1 MSGIPSDI
9 PHFQILSVWILVLG
23 HYLFIRACS
32 FSWAL
37 LSNVLGVG
45 VILILE
51 PGMCFMML
59 QLIQTDNYANP

>member
-45 VILILE
+45 VRVILE
-51 PGMCFMML
+51 PDQSDVRHVL
-59 QLIQTDNYANP
+59 YDAAVNSD

>member
-51 PGMCFMML
+51 PGQSDVRHVL
-59 QLIQTDNYANP
+59 YDAAVNSD

>member
-9 PHFQILSVWILVLG
+9 PNFQILSVWILVLG

-45 VILILE
+45 VMLILE
-51 PGMCFMML
+51 PDQSEVRHVL
-59 QLIQTDNYANP
+59 YDAAVNSD

>member
-9 PHFQILSVWILVLG
+9 PNFQILSVWILVLG

-32 FSWAL
+32 FLWAL

-45 VILILE
+45 VMLILE
-51 PGMCFMML
+51 PDQSEVRHVL
-59 QLIQTDNYANP
+59 YDAAVNSD

>member
-9 PHFQILSVWILVLG
+9 PNFQILSVWILVLG
-23 HYLFIRACS
+23 HYLFIRPCS

-45 VILILE
+45 VRVILE
-51 PGMCFMML
+51 PDQSNVRHVL
-59 QLIQTDNYANP
+59 YDAAVNSD